1 MIQNIMIE
9 FRNILNSTEWMDN
22 ESKKAA
28 LDKLDN
34 IDSKIG
40 YSDDILNNTYLDKYY
55 KGVYQIYFLIDFF
68 SLIIIKIF

>member
-1 MIQNIMIE
+1 MIENIMNE
-9 FRNILNSTEWMDN
+9 FRNILNSTEWMDS

-28 LDKLDN
+28 IDKLDN

-55 KGVYQIYFLIDFF
+55 KGV
-68 SLIIIKIF
+68 